1 METFDR
7 YTPYIILLLPIILAL
22 VFRNPFLLS
31 LSGILLVLMLYTGSI
46 KIPVNISFP
55 IKRGDGIAHS
65 IEKGLIIRGN
75 SAIGVVIVDDI
86 PYDYRDL
93 SDSSLRASINAF
105 HKITNIGEHVDII
118 FRKKYIDQR
127 IYTERLLNKLQN
139 LRIIIE
145 NDPSNAKAKKEMEL
159 LQSILDRLEQGEKP
173 FSYQVVL
180 LVHGKDK
187 QEARS
192 LGEVLIRGLESLNIK
207 SRFATVKEIE
217 DILSLNL
224 TRFRKEGLPSQIPF
238 LTPFSLEKMPV
249 VEKWSDGVYLG
260 KDMERQVPVFW
271 NVEKSENPHIMIIG
285 PTGSGKT
292 ELLIWLGS
300 LMSLQYSVP
309 VVFFDVK
316 GDIRTRLRR
325 YGFNFK
331 VLNPLFYSLKLLDFP
346 YVAPSIK
353 PLFIEKIVGV
363 SFKLNREE
371 RAILFN
377 VLNRHLKETH
387 GRPEWRTILRYEEIG
402 DRYSIRRSL
411 ELVESFDSDGPFI
424 LDGMTHGINVVDL
437 TQLKDETL
445 RRFVIYSFISMLYA
459 YYSSDADVGLRVGL
473 VVDEAWTILKD
484 DDEYGIIGDLIKR
497 GRGHGISLL
506 MATQNIQDLGQ
517 NADIFMDNIGT
528 LCFMNN
534 GDKNFWKDVV
544 KRYSNILDGEVEN
557 KLAFLGRGEMLVRF
571 LGDPRPILVAHKPL
585 TGSSFQN

>member
-22 VFRNPFLLS
+22 VFRNPLLLS

-46 KIPVNISFP
+46 KIPVNVSFP

-65 IEKGLIIRGN
+65 IEKGLIIRGI

-238 LTPFSLEKMPV
+238 LTPFSLEKMPA
-249 VEKWSDGVYLG
+249 VEKWGDGIYLG

-387 GRPEWRTILRYEEIG
+387 GRPEWRTVLRDEEIG

-411 ELVESFDSDGPFI
+411 ELVDSFDSDGPFI
-424 LDGMTHGINVVDL
+424 LDGVTHGINVVDL

-445 RRFVIYSFISMLYA
+445 RRFV
-459 YYSSDADVGLRVGL
+459 
-473 VVDEAWTILKD
+473 
-484 DDEYGIIGDLIKR
+484 
-497 GRGHGISLL
+497 
-506 MATQNIQDLGQ
+506 
-517 NADIFMDNIGT
+517 
-528 LCFMNN
+528 
-534 GDKNFWKDVV
+534 
-544 KRYSNILDGEVEN
+544 
-557 KLAFLGRGEMLVRF
+557 
-571 LGDPRPILVAHKPL
+571 
-585 TGSSFQN
+585 